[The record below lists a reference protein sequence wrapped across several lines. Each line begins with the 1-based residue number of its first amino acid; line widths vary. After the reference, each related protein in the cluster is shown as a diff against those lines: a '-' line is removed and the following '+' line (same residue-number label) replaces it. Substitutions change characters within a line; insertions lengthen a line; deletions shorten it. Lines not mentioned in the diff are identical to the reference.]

1 MIMQVSLLVLAVL
14 FRYLKAFLGKVDMKI
29 FLMRHGIA
37 EDLQPGAVDAD
48 RKLTTKGIAKTEMV
62 VSRMVEKS
70 WKIDIVLSSPL
81 VRACQ
86 TAQILLKSG
95 LSEVL
100 EIHPNL
106 APDGILE
113 NWLQWLTSYRLV
125 NPTAERLILVGHEP
139 NLSQWAEIL
148 VFGQVFD
155 RLHLKKA
162 GIIALQTPS
171 TVSNTENLI
180 GRCELLWLIPPKCW
194 A

>member
-1 MIMQVSLLVLAVL
+1 ME
-14 FRYLKAFLGKVDMKI
+14 I

-37 EDLQPGAVDAD
+37 EDLQPGETDAD
-48 RKLTTKGIAKTEMV
+48 RELIAKGITKTERVALSMQKKGWEFD
-62 VSRMVEKS
+62 M
-70 WKIDIVLSSPL
+70 VLSSPL

-86 TAQILLKSG
+86 TAQILLESG

-106 APDGILE
+106 VPDGLLE
-113 NWLQWLTSYRLV
+113 NWLQWLAFYRLT

-139 NLSQWAEIL
+139 NLSQWTELL

-162 GIIALQTPS
+162 GVIALQAPD
-171 TVSNTENLI
+171 TEDLI
-180 GRCELLWLIPPKCW
+180 GKCELLWLIPPKCW
-194 A
+194 I

>member
-1 MIMQVSLLVLAVL
+1 ME
-14 FRYLKAFLGKVDMKI
+14 I

-37 EDLQPGAVDAD
+37 EDLQPGATDAD
-48 RKLTTKGIAKTEMV
+48 RELIAKGITKTERVALSMQ
-62 VSRMVEKS
+62 KKG
-70 WKIDIVLSSPL
+70 WKFDMVLSSPL

-86 TAQILLKSG
+86 TAQILLESG

-106 APDGILE
+106 APDGLLE
-113 NWLQWLTSYRLV
+113 NWLQWLAFYRLT

-139 NLSQWAEIL
+139 NLSQWTELL

-162 GIIALQTPS
+162 GVIALQAPD
-171 TVSNTENLI
+171 TEDLI
-180 GRCELLWLIPPKCW
+180 SKCELLWLIPPKCW
-194 A
+194 T